1 MVPIGPKLRCS
12 AEATRTQH
20 VLQMGAESPSNRV
33 GKCNPKTGR
42 GSENKLEEARYLA
55 VRQECGIGESP
66 ANWRLGHSE
75 KEHEKHVLID
85 KAGTPLKD
93 HKDGE

>member
-1 MVPIGPKLRCS
+1 
-12 AEATRTQH
+12 
-20 VLQMGAESPSNRV
+20 MGAESPSNRV

-42 GSENKLEEARYLA
+42 GSENKLEEARYLRLYDKNA
-55 VRQECGIGESP
+55 GLGESP